1 MSLESRKAI
10 ASVFDLDVT
19 DLDVEE
25 KTTGTEGSTTAEQQA
40 IAEVRD
46 LKRFYLKLI
55 RYGVI
60 MLLLLVINL
69 IVSPHN
75 LWVVWPA
82 LGWGVHLALKALE
95 VYSISTPFGRAWEKH
110 QIDKR
115 LNEKPTG

>member
-10 ASVFDLDVT
+10 ASVFDPDVT

-25 KTTGTEGSTTAEQQA
+25 KTAGTEGSTTAEQQA

-55 RYGVI
+55 RYGVT

-82 LGWGVHLALKALE
+82 LGWGIHLALKGLE
-95 VYSISTPFGRAWEKH
+95 VYSISTPFGRTWEKH
-110 QIDKR
+110 QLDKR